1 LYKIGKSEISPQ
13 CTLKKSFSS
22 YKGTLYGK
30 RSVHEIRGP
39 IVSTKWRLITC
50 LKRIVV
56 DVRIRQYHLAQL
68 REAIW
73 DLHLGG
79 HRVCRIKAVCTFLF
93 FFAKNCKIPPKKN
106 SPVTCKLG
114 FEGKKPDFKPE
125 SDHGKLCHH
134 QIWYFSSRS
143 IAFIEMLL
151 SSSILQIVLKWQ
163 AMSPS
168 SSFTLVDFFPFLTLN
183 LSHSFY

>member
-1 LYKIGKSEISPQ
+1 MH
-13 CTLKKSFSS
+13 CTA
-22 YKGTLYGK
+22 KGG
-30 RSVHEIRGP
+30 VHELWGP
-39 IVSTKWRLITC
+39 IVSKWKLITC
-50 LKRIVV
+50 PKSIVV

-79 HRVCRIKAVCTFLF
+79 HRVCRIKAVCTFLL
-93 FFAKNCKIPPKKN
+93 FFAKNCQISPKTI

-114 FEGKKPDFKPE
+114 FEGKKPDFNPE

-163 AMSPS
+163 TMSPS
-168 SSFTLVDFFPFLTLN
+168 SSFTLVDFCPFLHFN